1 MFIVPDSVATPLC
14 QHLQTHESWGMEEN
28 LKRGRCDNLYGRQHS
43 TLIPY
48 QIKLINPA
56 LERGGNLGWQSC
68 QKYSIPCAHSLPS
81 SKYQR
86 SEEKLWGWPPLDL
99 LMPLLMSDGS
109 EESET
114 TFEIHPQVF
123 SLLLI
128 VTFHY
133 GILTGQNTDVFSVSA
148 PGVHSSQQLHPS
160 AQDQHSVPGADRTL
174 PLPAL
179 QTQSCQTLCSAFGH
193 RCWGTDWGHGFQ
205 PVPFLGLNSA
215 LLCTAWV
222 CHYVLCWHTPLWLSF
237 QLKELGSGFND
248 RGTMSLPS
256 SISVKNTQ
264 PTNHEAEMSERRESK
279 P

>member
-1 MFIVPDSVATPLC
+1 MSKVLNTLCPLSPLLKISEKWGEALRLTPF
-14 QHLQTHESWGMEEN
+14 
-28 LKRGRCDNLYGRQHS
+28 R
-43 TLIPY
+43 
-48 QIKLINPA
+48 
-56 LERGGNLGWQSC
+56 
-68 QKYSIPCAHSLPS
+68 PS
-81 SKYQR
+81 H
-86 SEEKLWGWPPLDL
+86 P
-99 LMPLLMSDGS
+99 MPLLMSDGN

-114 TFEIHPQVF
+114 TFEIHPRSSVCF
-123 SLLLI
+123 LI

-133 GILTGQNTDVFSVSA
+133 DILTGQNTDVFSVSD

-179 QTQSCQTLCSAFGH
+179 QTQSCQTLCSAYGH

-205 PVPFLGLNSA
+205 SWPFLGLNSA

-222 CHYVLCWHTPLWLSF
+222 YHCFLYWHTPLWLSF

-248 RGTMSLPS
+248 RGTMSLPL

-264 PTNHEAEMSERRESK
+264 PKNHEADISECRDSK